1 MCLNPHTKI
10 WRKKNTRLAFLATEI
25 KMEVWNIHICYS
37 LSYSLFI
44 VTFHCFPSSFHL
56 GGIIWQKNRIFC
68 LLHFQVAMDGETNEK
83 SKKIVFLCSLSSSQ
97 CTRGVSRRDREMRAI
112 ICVLK
117 HKWQCGEAVRIFKK
131 ICFFCWCFIKKRFLI
146 LLQYHSN

>member
-1 MCLNPHTKI
+1 MCLNPHTK
-10 WRKKNTRLAFLATEI
+10 KYEGKNPRLPLLAVEI

-68 LLHFQVAMDGETNEK
+68 LLHFQVAMVKEK
-83 SKKIVFLCSLSSSQ
+83 SKNKIVFLCSLSSSQ
-97 CTRGVSRRDREMRAI
+97 CTREASRREREMRAI

-117 HKWQCGEAVRIFKK
+117 HKWQYGEAVRILKN
-131 ICFFCWCFIKKRFLI
+131 FFFLLMLHKKRFLR